1 MTLPVSDIVSVQ
13 VQVAPS
19 APVAAG
25 FGTGLAMGRSTILPL
40 EERVRTYSTYAG
52 VAVDFAAN
60 TNENKAAAAY
70 FGQTPAPAQMM
81 IGRQF
86 LAAQAGKLR
95 GSASVSALF
104 SDYTGITNGGFDIT
118 VNATTI
124 QVTALNLS
132 GAVSMAA
139 IATLIQAK
147 LAAGLASTTC
157 TWTGT
162 YFLITSPT
170 TGPTSL
176 CSY

>member
-104 SDYTGITNGGFDIT
+104 SDYTGITNGG
-118 VNATTI
+118 VGLPGHAAPI
-124 QVTALNLS
+124 QGGGPQRS
-132 GAVSMAA
+132 GAGSAA
-139 IATLIQAK
+139 ANA
-147 LAAGLASTTC
+147 
-157 TWTGT
+157 
-162 YFLITSPT
+162 P
-170 TGPTSL
+170 
-176 CSY
+176 